1 MNIHSVQA
9 PRSRRSDSWA
19 LSPAFRRLQPSS
31 LLQHQRSGV
40 GRRTT
45 NAASPKRIRRAR
57 TGHFN
62 ACFLSKAMMGRLCQ
76 FGLLS
81 LLIISLLNTEPA
93 WAKRGGSSKKPSF
106 SSNKGGTHSKPSSSQ
121 PANYPRQPQNPARNP
136 NPYPAGGSY
145 PHPGTGNSNP
155 GGYPRQNPPNYPGAG
170 HYPAGGYPAAG
181 GNPAGGYPNQY
192 PARGNYPNQNP
203 GYPAGGNPAGGY
215 PAGGYPAGGNPVGGY
230 PAGGNPA
237 GGYPARGGYPAG
249 GNPAGGYPAGGYPA
263 GGNPA
268 GGYPAGGY
276 PAGGNPARGGYPA
289 GGGSPNQYPPRAGY
303 PNQYPAGGGFPNQN
317 PGRNYPN
324 QYPGAGYPVG
334 GAYPNQYPGRGG
346 VNPGGY
352 PNWSPNNNM
361 FNSRF
366 GGGGYGHGGY
376 GHGGYGMGGSPFSRT
391 VQGMGIQP
399 KSTGFAKKAMMAA
412 GVGALA
418 GMAVGYGLGR
428 FPRPHFNFRSP
439 EEESYYNNYMY
450 RRYGKE
456 STDEKDYGRD
466 YVYKIPPR
474 ADTYEKYMARC
485 MNETDEDQASRSP
498 APVSGADVEV
508 DDTVSIE
515 EIGYPALIEQVKS
528 RRCVEKYMVYS
539 EQFLESRSE
548 QQSQSGRS
556 SALSCGLFELLT
568 SCFMLLSSMLLLQ

>member
-1 MNIHSVQA
+1 
-9 PRSRRSDSWA
+9 
-19 LSPAFRRLQPSS
+19 
-31 LLQHQRSGV
+31 
-40 GRRTT
+40 
-45 NAASPKRIRRAR
+45 
-57 TGHFN
+57 
-62 ACFLSKAMMGRLCQ
+62 MMGRLCQ
-76 FGLLS
+76 IGLLS

-93 WAKRGGSSKKPSF
+93 WGKRGGSSKKPSL

-155 GGYPRQNPPNYPGAG
+155 GGYPRQNPPNYPNQN
-170 HYPAGGYPAAG
+170 PGGYPAGSYPGAG
-181 GNPAGGYPNQY
+181 G
-192 PARGNYPNQNP
+192 RGSYPNQNP
-203 GYPAGGNPAGGY
+203 GYPAGGY
-215 PAGGYPAGGNPVGGY
+215 
-230 PAGGNPA
+230 
-237 GGYPARGGYPAG
+237 
-249 GNPAGGYPAGGYPA
+249 PAGGYPAGGYPA

-276 PAGGNPARGGYPA
+276 PAGGYPAGGYPA
-289 GGGSPNQYPPRAGY
+289 GGNPARGYPAGGYPAGGSYPNQGRPGY

-334 GAYPNQYPGRGG
+334 GGYSNQYPGGG
-346 VNPGGY
+346 GMHPGGY
-352 PNWSPNNNM
+352 PNWSPNNNV

-366 GGGGYGHGGY
+366 GGGGY

-439 EEESYYNNYMY
+439 EEEYYYNNYMY

-474 ADTYEKYMARC
+474 AETYENFMARC
-485 MNETDEDQASRSP
+485 MNETDKDQASRSP
-498 APVSGADVEV
+498 APVSGANAEE

-515 EIGYPALIEQVKS
+515 EIGYPALIEQMKS
-528 RRCVEKYMVYS
+528 RRCVEKYMIYS
-539 EQFLESRSE
+539 EKFLESRSE

-556 SALSCGLFELLT
+556 SALSCGLCELLT